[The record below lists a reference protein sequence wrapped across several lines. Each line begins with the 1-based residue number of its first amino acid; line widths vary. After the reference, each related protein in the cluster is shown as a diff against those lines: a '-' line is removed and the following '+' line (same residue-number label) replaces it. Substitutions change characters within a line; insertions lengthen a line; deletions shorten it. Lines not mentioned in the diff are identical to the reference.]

1 MNTAIGHPK
10 SYHTYK
16 SDDELLLSRHNW
28 GLYYPKWLAIRIIG
42 GDYTGKFLLFKGLEI
57 VFSARH

>member
-42 GDYTGKFLLFKGLEI
+42 GIRPENSYY
-57 VFSARH
+57 SMA